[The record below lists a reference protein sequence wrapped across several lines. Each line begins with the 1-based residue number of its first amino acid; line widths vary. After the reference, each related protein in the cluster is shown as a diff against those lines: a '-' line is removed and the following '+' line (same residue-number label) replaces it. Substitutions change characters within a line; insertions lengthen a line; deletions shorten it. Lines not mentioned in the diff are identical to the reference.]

1 VGAVVNP
8 ITLVVWRDA
17 VADPP
22 EADEGRMRWTDQGP
36 LYPMDDRY
44 YEDTGVRTWCHF
56 AGDLFEPADP
66 QPRVWCDPIP
76 PEAGGLT
83 VEDVYL
89 LLRYA
94 ERNEFHGHWRGDLAD
109 ELADAAARLRAALPT
124 EGGEHG

>member
-66 QPRVWCDPIP
+66 QPRVWCDPTP
-76 PEAGGLT
+76 PTKDALT
-83 VEDVYL
+83 AEDVREAL
-89 LLRYA
+89 EALTEAMRDALPSDRP
-94 ERNEFHGHWRGDLAD
+94 RRLATI
-109 ELADAAARLRAALPT
+109 ARLRRAIEALPT
-124 EGGEHG
+124 EGGDE